1 MPRARALRCQSPKP
15 ILLTMVIREF
25 DGADVDEVNRRRKS
39 MYGIQ
44 GGRDFEG
51 NPVFDME
58 QINTSTTN
66 NY

>member
-1 MPRARALRCQSPKP
+1 
-15 ILLTMVIREF
+15 MVIREF